1 MKIASIHQP
10 HYHPWLGL
18 LDKIAH
24 SHVHIVLDDVQFR
37 RRNYHNRAQYN
48 LNGESQL
55 LTLPVQNK
63 GLQTHGL
70 KINEMN
76 ITSQKD
82 LQKNFK
88 TLQHRY
94 GKTPGWQLIAD
105 ELNLIYQTHE
115 DSLLQ
120 LNLKLLQLMLKC
132 FKINTPVI
140 LASTH
145 GVSSVRNQR
154 LVDLCLKTK
163 ADIYLSGNGAKKYM
177 DDALFKSHGINV
189 KYQNFNNP
197 SYLQQKDSNFIPGC
211 LALDWYCLHPNDASI
226 WFKEQCSNSIE
237 GKEFSLAL

>member
-37 RRNYHNRAQYN
+37 RGNYHNRALYN
-48 LNGESQL
+48 LNGESLL

-70 KINEMN
+70 KINEMK

-94 GKTPGWQLIAD
+94 GKTPGWQFIAD
-105 ELNLIYQTHE
+105 ELNLIYQTRE

-132 FKINTPVI
+132 FNINTPLI
-140 LASTH
+140 LASSY

-163 ADIYLSGNGAKKYM
+163 ADSYLSGNGAKKYM
-177 DDALFKSHGINV
+177 DDALFDSHGINV
-189 KYQNFNNP
+189 TYQNFNHP
-197 SYLQQKDSNFIPGC
+197 SYLQHKHFKFIPGC
-211 LALDWYCLHPNDASI
+211 LALDWYCLFPDDASI
-226 WFKEQCSNSIE
+226 WFKAQRSNSIE
-237 GKEFSLAL
+237 DKEFSLAL

>member
-18 LDKIAH
+18 LDKIAK
-24 SHVHIVLDDVQFR
+24 SDVHIVLDDVQFR
-37 RRNYHNRAQYN
+37 RRNYHNRAQYS
-48 LNGESQL
+48 LKGKSQL

-70 KINEMN
+70 TINE
-76 ITSQKD
+76 IKIASQTA
-82 LQKNFK
+82 LQKNFT

-94 GKTPGWQLIAD
+94 GKTPGWALIAD
-105 ELNLIYQTHE
+105 ELNEIYQTQD

-132 FKINTPVI
+132 FEINTPII

-145 GVSSVRNQR
+145 EVKSKRNQR

-163 ADIYLSGNGAKKYM
+163 ADTYLSGNGAKKYM
-177 DDALFKSHGINV
+177 EDTLFEGYGLSV
-189 KYQNFNNP
+189 EYQEFDHPDYVQNKG
-197 SYLQQKDSNFIPGC
+197 YDFIPGC
-211 LALDWYCLHPNDASI
+211 LALDWYCLFPKDAKT
-226 WFKEQCSNSIE
+226 WFKKDRLNFIE
-237 GKEFSLAL
+237 NRDLELAL